1 MGFKLVATI
10 SSIAIL
16 IASFCL
22 GFGKKVPSGGRILDP
37 GDDSTIVNPPHSQ
50 PWVVGVVSFNPGDI
64 GWKMGD
70 TGCSGTLISKK
81 HVITAAHCPS
91 VTQVIVGDHNQ
102 NKNDGEERIKVIKE
116 IPYPTWVK
124 NGDPDDLKIVELEKE
139 VNNKFAKPAL
149 LPKENQRFDRYTV
162 SGFGVKS
169 KLIENQPKVDSDILR
184 TVQLSDLGSE
194 ECAWNFSPDKQICGE
209 NLVNKLLGPCTGD
222 SGGPWVGKIENGDA
236 ILAGVHHAG
245 NCSSPGMAHLAVRVS
260 YPTFLRW
267 IKNVTGL

>member
-50 PWVVGVVSFNPGDI
+50 PWAVGIVLNNED
-64 GWKMGD
+64 D
-70 TGCSGTLISKK
+70 TRCSGTLISKK
-81 HVITAAHCPS
+81 HVITAAHCQS

-116 IPYPTWVK
+116 VPYPTWVK
-124 NGDPDDLKIVELEKE
+124 NGDTDDLKIVELEKE

-149 LPKENQRFDRYTV
+149 LPKENQRFDKYTV
-162 SGFGVKS
+162 SGFGLTS
-169 KLIENQPKVDSDILR
+169 KIPIEESDILR
-184 TVQLSDLGSE
+184 TVQLSDLGWL
-194 ECAWNFSPDKQICGE
+194 ECTFSLNPDKQICGE

-245 NCSSPGMAHLAVRVS
+245 DCSNPDAPHLATRVS

>member
-50 PWVVGVVSFNPGDI
+50 PWAVGIVLKNED
-64 GWKMGD
+64 D
-70 TGCSGTLISKK
+70 TRCSGTLISKK
-81 HVITAAHCPS
+81 HAITAAHCSS

-149 LPKENQRFDRYTV
+149 LPKENQRFDKYTV
-162 SGFGVKS
+162 SGFGLTS
-169 KLIENQPKVDSDILR
+169 KIPVEESDILR
-184 TVQLSDLGSE
+184 TVQLSDLGWQ
-194 ECAWNFSPDKQICGE
+194 ECTFSLNPDKQICGE

-245 NCSSPGMAHLAVRVS
+245 DCSNPEAPHLATRVS